1 MEWLEKL
8 GRDLALEHGAVAV
21 LLYGGRRDSGPS
33 RGRRRCRAGGG
44 RGGLRKATPRGGT
57 TPERRR
63 SAVLLPHHRVPDLL
77 GQMALRFD
85 EGLGVKIDGHL
96 DDFAGK

>member
-1 MEWLEKL
+1 M
-8 GRDLALEHGAVAV
+8 
-21 LLYGGRRDSGPS
+21 
-33 RGRRRCRAGGG
+33 
-44 RGGLRKATPRGGT
+44 RKATTRGGT